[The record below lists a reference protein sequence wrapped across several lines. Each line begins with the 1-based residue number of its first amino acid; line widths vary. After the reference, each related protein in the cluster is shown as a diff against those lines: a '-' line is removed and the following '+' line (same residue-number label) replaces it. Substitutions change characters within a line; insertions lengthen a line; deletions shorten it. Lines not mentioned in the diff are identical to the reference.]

1 MANAYTNTNT
11 NMTTSTGLT
20 PGMQTYYNRELLRT
34 FEPNL
39 VHLQFGENY
48 RMPMNSGI
56 TMNMRKMIPVAAK
69 TTALEEGNPG
79 DGKMLAEVAVTTT
92 IQQFGD
98 YARCSDWLDM
108 VHLDENIT
116 RRVQRFGDAGARSV
130 DALVRDELATCT
142 NVIYAGGKTA
152 RAQLTAADKLT
163 SRELRKAVRTLKKN
177 LAEKFN
183 GYYVAIVGPDT
194 VYDLQE
200 DDAWVKVSEY
210 QDKENIY
217 TGEVGRLFGI
227 RFVES
232 TEAKIFEGA
241 GASSADV
248 ASRMPPTCISARSSA
263 ATRTAAMASRRRRA
277 VAASSEPSA
286 TQLSITS
293 VITASSPKMPPF
305 SAASAI
311 SGTAIRARVG
321 WPPRFVHCQEGH
333 PRRGARGPDSTRR
346 PRRPARR
353 LSP

>member
-34 FEPNL
+34 FEPHL

-79 DGKMLAEVAVTTT
+79 EGKMLAEVAVTAT

-98 YARCSDWLDM
+98 FALCSDWLDM

-130 DALVRDELATCT
+130 DAMVRDELATCT

-163 SRELRKAVRTLKKN
+163 SKELRKAVRTLKKN

-248 ASRMPPTCISARSSA
+248 ASVIVLGRYAYGLTSLKGNKPRVVVKTAGSA
-263 ATRTAAMASRRRRA
+263 
-277 VAASSEPSA
+277 
-286 TQLSITS
+286 
-293 VITASSPKMPPF
+293 
-305 SAASAI
+305 
-311 SGTAIRARVG
+311 GTADPLDQISSIG
-321 WPPRFVHCQEGH
+321 WKLDGFAAKLLQPEFAVRIECGFT
-333 PRRGARGPDSTRR
+333 A
-346 PRRPARR
+346 
-353 LSP
+353 

>member
-1 MANAYTNTNT
+1 MANAYINTNT

-34 FEPNL
+34 FEPHL

-92 IQQFGD
+92 IKQFGD
-98 YARCSDWLDM
+98 HAKCSDWLDM

-116 RRVQRFGDAGARSV
+116 RRVQRLADAGARSV
-130 DALVRDELATCT
+130 DALVREELATCT

-163 SRELRKAVRTLKKN
+163 SLELRKAVRTLKKN

-241 GASSADV
+241 GASGADV
-248 ASRMPPTCISARSSA
+248 ASVIVLGRYAYGLTSLKGAKPRVIVKTAGSA
-263 ATRTAAMASRRRRA
+263 
-277 VAASSEPSA
+277 
-286 TQLSITS
+286 
-293 VITASSPKMPPF
+293 
-305 SAASAI
+305 
-311 SGTAIRARVG
+311 GTADPLDQISTVG
-321 WPPRFVHCQEGH
+321 WKLDGFAAKLLQPEFAVRIECGFT
-333 PRRGARGPDSTRR
+333 A
-346 PRRPARR
+346 
-353 LSP
+353 